1 MAVTS
6 VVKYERIAFESLP
19 DQASCPGKLVVL
31 NDFRSAE
38 CSIIILIKPHP
49 YLLRFLE
56 LAAPCLSVAEHAVA
70 VGDRA
75 GAGLP
80 DQAM

>member
-6 VVKYERIAFESLP
+6 VVKYERIPLESLP

-31 NDFRSAE
+31 NNFRRTQ
-38 CSIIILIKPHP
+38 CPIFILIKPHP

-56 LAAPCLSVAEHAVA
+56 LAAPRLSVAEHAVA